1 MTDGLQDRVVLIAGA
16 TGALGSAVSRE
27 FAQTGAHLA
36 LTSRSMEAL
45 QELMAQIDLPEERIV
60 SIRADVTQVQRVHAL
75 VRDVVGRFGRLDVL
89 LNTVGG
95 WSGGASV
102 GETPVDDWDRMLN
115 LNLRSA
121 FLLSRAVLPH
131 MLKAGWGRIL
141 HVSSK
146 TAVQPRPK
154 QVGYVVSKKGLIALT
169 EAIAAEVK
177 GTGVTAN
184 VILPSIIDTPAN
196 RASMP
201 KASPQKW
208 VSPEQIAV
216 MMRCLC
222 SGAGAALHGASIPMY
237 GAI

>member
-1 MTDGLQDRVVLIAGA
+1 MTNGLQDSVVLITGA
-16 TGALGSAVSRE
+16 TGALGSAIVRD
-27 FAQTGAHLA
+27 FAQTGAQLA
-36 LTSRSMEAL
+36 LTSRSMETL

-60 SIRADVTQVQRVHAL
+60 SISADVTQVQRVDAL
-75 VRDVVGRFGRLDVL
+75 VRDVVDRFGRLDVL

-102 GETPVDDWDRMLN
+102 GKTSVEDWEHMLN
-115 LNLRSA
+115 LNLHSA

-131 MLKAGWGRIL
+131 MLASGWGRIL

-146 TAVQPRPK
+146 TAVEPRPK
-154 QVGYVVSKKGLIALT
+154 QVGYVVSKMGLIALT
-169 EAIAAEVK
+169 RVIAAEVK

-196 RASMP
+196 RTSMP
-201 KASPQKW
+201 KANPQKW
-208 VSPEQIAV
+208 VSPRQIAA
-216 MMRCLC
+216 MMRWLC
-222 SGAGAALHGASIPMY
+222 SDTGSALNGASVPMY